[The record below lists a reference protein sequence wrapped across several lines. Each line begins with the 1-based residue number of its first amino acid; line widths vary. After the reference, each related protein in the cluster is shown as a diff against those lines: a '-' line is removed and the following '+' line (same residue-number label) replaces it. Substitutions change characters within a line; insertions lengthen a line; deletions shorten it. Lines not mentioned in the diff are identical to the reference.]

1 MLLHDIIVRKTI
13 FSATKWENLHVNTV
27 IITWVFDTEYVIIS
41 YLSLVHHK
49 VFNPSQSRW
58 MICIYPKIMRPRDV
72 IHETRHPCTRLQCR
86 DWWDNYKV
94 TWYLRGQ
101 TRRKICQYKESR
113 SNLFNLDNR
122 KWRTQNAVVTVDFFT
137 ARNYDLKLVETRTVH
152 GVHWEIDMPTS
163 WAHFFYEHYVLAVD
177 FLCLLPQKRAR
188 ERECW
193 GQLPKQRTLRKSN
206 WKRINK
212 LDWNYFYC

>member
-1 MLLHDIIVRKTI
+1 MLIRWSLHGYLTLNTSLSPTWASYTI
-13 FSATKWENLHVNTV
+13 KFSTLLSQGGWF
-27 IITWVFDTEYVIIS
+27 VFI
-41 YLSLVHHK
+41 
-49 VFNPSQSRW
+49 
-58 MICIYPKIMRPRDV
+58 PKLCAQEDV

-94 TWYLRGQ
+94 TWCLRGQ

-163 WAHFFYEHYVLAVD
+163 WAHFFLWALRVSGRFLMFTATKASERAGVLGPTTKTKD
-177 FLCLLPQKRAR
+177 F
-188 ERECW
+188 E
-193 GQLPKQRTLRKSN
+193 
-206 WKRINK
+206 IV
-212 LDWNYFYC
+212 